1 MPTPKHLTAVRRA
14 TARREA
20 GDREWRDAILAAHAA
35 GASYRTIA
43 AHAGVSFARV
53 AQIVTGR

>member
-1 MPTPKHLTAVRRA
+1 MTTPKHLAAVAKA
-14 TARREA
+14 TDKRER

-35 GASYRTIA
+35 GASYRAIA
-43 AHAGVSFARV
+43 EHAGVSFARV

>member
-1 MPTPKHLTAVRRA
+1 MPTPRELSAVAKA
-14 TARREA
+14 TAKREA

-35 GASYRTIA
+35 GLSYRAIA
-43 AHAGVSFARV
+43 EHAGVSFARV

>member
-1 MPTPKHLTAVRRA
+1 MLTDKHLTAVAKA
-14 TARREA
+14 TAKRDA
-20 GDREWRDAILAAHAA
+20 GEREWREAILAAHAA

-43 AHAGVSFARV
+43 EHAGVSYARV